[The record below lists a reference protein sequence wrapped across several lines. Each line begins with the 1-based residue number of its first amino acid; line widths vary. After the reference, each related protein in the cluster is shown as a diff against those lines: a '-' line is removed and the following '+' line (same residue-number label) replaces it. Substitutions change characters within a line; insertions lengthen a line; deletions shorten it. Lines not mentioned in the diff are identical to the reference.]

1 VSGPSIDR
9 HLDALKLTLIPE
21 VGPRL
26 FHSLVAHFGSP
37 GRALE
42 ATRGELEEVPG
53 IGRERARRVV
63 DARDNVHI
71 DAEAKAVQAA
81 GVALI
86 ARTDAEY
93 PKALEYLDAPPPLL
107 YVKGRLLPRDSR
119 AIAVVGS
126 RRCSLY
132 GRDQAERFAGIL
144 ARAGF
149 TIVSGLAR
157 GIDAR
162 AHTGALKAGGRTIAV
177 LGNGL
182 SSIYP
187 PEHKVLADA
196 VAAGGA
202 LISEMPM
209 SAPPKA
215 ENFPRRNRLLSG
227 LSLGVLVIEA
237 SQRSGA
243 LITARLGAEQ
253 GKEVFALPGRVDSP
267 FSAGTHRLIKTGAK
281 LVERLEDILDEFPGL
296 GLNAE
301 GEPADGE
308 AMSDAAP
315 ALLSGREQQLLDILT
330 KEPMPIDTL
339 IRESGL
345 EPQAVTGT
353 LTLLELKGQVRAVPG
368 GRFARR

>member
-1 VSGPSIDR
+1 
-9 HLDALKLTLIPE
+9 
-21 VGPRL
+21 
-26 FHSLVAHFGSP
+26 
-37 GRALE
+37 
-42 ATRGELEEVPG
+42 
-53 IGRERARRVV
+53 
-63 DARDNVHI
+63 
-71 DAEAKAVQAA
+71 
-81 GVALI
+81 
-86 ARTDAEY
+86 
-93 PKALEYLDAPPPLL
+93 
-107 YVKGRLLPRDSR
+107 
-119 AIAVVGS
+119 
-126 RRCSLY
+126 
-132 GRDQAERFAGIL
+132 
-144 ARAGF
+144 
-149 TIVSGLAR
+149 LAR
-157 GIDAR
+157 GIDAC

-187 PEHKVLADA
+187 AEHKVLADA
-196 VAAGGA
+196 VAASGA

-209 SAPPKA
+209 GAAPKA

-301 GEPADGE
+301 GEAADGE

-345 EPQAVTGT
+345 EPQEVTGT
-353 LTLLELKGQVRAVPG
+353 LTLLELKGLVRAVPG